1 MSHGQRSRL
10 WRAQLNVLTGQSCS
24 SFVPVRSVR
33 GITGRGMLVMSM
45 LQSSAGPCHNG
56 GARPSGAAGM
66 RCGAKRGGEMARSRR
81 GEGEQVADVA
91 ADAATDGMAEAMT
104 MEQPEGSTFIAEEP
118 DGWMPRAVAYA
129 PADDIPPAPLDLS
142 DADLPYWVALNR
154 VKGIGPAR
162 FSLLL
167 SAFGTAEAVWTS
179 EPRAWLAAGLDARTA
194 ASFDEQR
201 RRIVPEAEVERLAR
215 LRVGVLR
222 LADAAYPRH
231 LREIPLPP
239 PVLYVRG

>member
-1 MSHGQRSRL
+1 
-10 WRAQLNVLTGQSCS
+10 
-24 SFVPVRSVR
+24 
-33 GITGRGMLVMSM
+33 
-45 LQSSAGPCHNG
+45 
-56 GARPSGAAGM
+56 
-66 RCGAKRGGEMARSRR
+66 MARSRR
-81 GEGEQVADVA
+81 SEQVANGLTADDVA
-91 ADAATDGMAEAMT
+91 ADDMADDTVEAAVADEL
-104 MEQPEGSTFIAEEP
+104 ERPLSIAEEP

-129 PADDIPPAPLDLS
+129 PANDIPPAPLDLA

-179 EPRAWLAAGLDARTA
+179 EPQAWLAAGLDARTA

-201 RRIVPEAEVERLAR
+201 RRIVPEAEVERLVR

-239 PVLYVRG
+239 PVLYVRGALTAEDEWSVAVVGTRRATAYGR